1 MFQTPRTK
9 QFNVQK
15 FFYQEFKSRDLFR
28 SCHPQCCARGWTQL
42 ISHLYTDQCNV
53 REKLK
58 IKTKKSRANVCE
70 PERLSSSKS
79 CAKYEKW
86 RDHRRRRRRWGR
98 RWHFWLSPG
107 PRHRFLGTTDTI
119 KSRLKKATKQGQ
131 QCTLRFKMHFYQ
143 KGKPDS
149 RLFCFFFLRYLFWNT
164 ITRVGGLSLIP

>member
-1 MFQTPRTK
+1 MCKIVQVKGP
-9 QFNVQK
+9 VQK
-15 FFYQEFKSRDLFR
+15 LSPSMLCKGLNPADL
-28 SCHPQCCARGWTQL
+28 SP
-42 ISHLYTDQCNV
+42 LYTDQCYV
-53 REKLK
+53 RKKLK
-58 IKTKKSRANVCE
+58 NKKQHLEWIYCE

-86 RDHRRRRRRWGR
+86 RDYRRQRRRWGR

-107 PRHRFLGTTDTI
+107 PQHRFLGTTDTI

-149 RLFCFFFLRYLFWNT
+149 RFFCSPLGYLFWNT
-164 ITRVGGLSLIP
+164 ISWVGGL